1 MKSSPEK
8 SESLK
13 KALGMPR
20 PFDEAEYYQNN
31 KVEMGGDD
39 VMDEPEEFEETDD
52 LDDDDDYEDH
62 EYYGD
67 DE

>member
-13 KALGMPR
+13 KALSTPR

-39 VMDEPEEFEETDD
+39 VLDGPEEIEEDFE
-52 LDDDDDYEDH
+52 DDDEYEDH
-62 EYYGD
+62 EFYGD